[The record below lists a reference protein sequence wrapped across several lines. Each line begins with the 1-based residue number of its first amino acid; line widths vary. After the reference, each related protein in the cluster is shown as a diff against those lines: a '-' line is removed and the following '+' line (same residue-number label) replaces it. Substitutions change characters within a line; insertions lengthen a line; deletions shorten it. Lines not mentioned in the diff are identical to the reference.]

1 MGKTIS
7 AMLPVWE
14 VERFGDDLDM
24 AGHCRRSMWL
34 TYGAPTAVSP
44 TLPTHSSSVLPAHI
58 YSLTWEL
65 LKVFF
70 LTEPDFVRGP
80 IYKANLTELMEEL
93 LQLVPCWERP
103 HPLLPVPSKNLK
115 TERAFYVSDKWFG
128 KHFVFGS
135 IAYLTCLPLI
145 LSPPPKHVV
154 SPGNRT

>member
-1 MGKTIS
+1 MGKKIS
-7 AMLPVWE
+7 AMLPVWA
-14 VERFGDDLDM
+14 VERFGDDLDI
-24 AGHCRRSMWL
+24 AGHRRRSML
-34 TYGAPTAVSP
+34 APTSVSP
-44 TLPTHSSSVLPAHI
+44 TLPTHLPSVCTAHVH
-58 YSLTWEL
+58 SLTWEL
-65 LKVFF
+65 PKVFFFF
-70 LTEPDFVRGP
+70 LTEPDFARGP

-135 IAYLTCLPLI
+135 IAYLACLSLI

>member
-1 MGKTIS
+1 MAALRSPYCSLPNSPDPFAQGSPSTRSQLAMGASKSI
-7 AMLPVWE
+7 
-14 VERFGDDLDM
+14 
-24 AGHCRRSMWL
+24 
-34 TYGAPTAVSP
+34 
-44 TLPTHSSSVLPAHI
+44 
-58 YSLTWEL
+58 
-65 LKVFF
+65 F